1 MTDRNGDI
9 LRSVH
14 QSARALHD
22 AGVLDRTT
30 LRDFDALCLPQVPA
44 YSAGEIK
51 ALRRRLQVSQP
62 VLAAYLGVTKST
74 VAQWERGA
82 KAPRGPALRLLDLA
96 DRKGLDALV

>member
-1 MTDRNGDI
+1 MTTRGGDI

-14 QSARALHD
+14 TSARALHE

-30 LRDFDALCLPQVPA
+30 LREFDALCLPAAPA
-44 YSAGEIK
+44 YGAEEIK
-51 ALRRRLQVSQP
+51 ALRRRLRVSQP

-74 VAQWERGA
+74 IAQWERGA

-96 DRKGLDALV
+96 DRKGLDALI